1 MYCPWMIPARDLVG
15 TRELPGAKH
24 NKVILGFLR
33 AMRNIGRWGKSRD
46 ETPWCAAFVHHCLK
60 EVGVEGTGHA
70 LASSYK
76 TWGRPAKFEQGAI
89 IVIKKKQRGG
99 DESTGSRAGYHV
111 GFLIRVTKHS
121 YVILG
126 GNQGDAV
133 SVRYFSKRRWEL
145 SALRKPVIELAC
157 PSP

>member
-1 MYCPWMIPARDLVG
+1 MIPARDLVG
-15 TRELPGAKH
+15 TREIPGGKH

-60 EVGVEGTGHA
+60 VVGIEGTGHA
-70 LASSYK
+70 LAKSYA
-76 TWGRPAKFEQGAI
+76 TWGRPSKVEQGAI
-89 IVIKKKQRGG
+89 IVIKRKREGG
-99 DESTGSRAGYHV
+99 DKSTGSRAGYHV
-111 GFLIRVTKHS
+111 GFLIRITKHAF
-121 YVILG
+121 VILG

-133 SVRYFSKRRWEL
+133 SVRYFNKRRYDL
-145 SALRKPVIELAC
+145 VALRKPVIELAC